1 MGTGNLRVQRRG
13 DRLQSFS
20 RKTSSSVRSA
30 KGKSRGKVGGFQR
43 RAADFAN
50 TPTQATNIAAAIK
63 VASAEGTCM
72 AIIA

>member
-20 RKTSSSVRSA
+20 RKTSRFIRSA
-30 KGKSRGKVGGFQR
+30 KGKVGGFQR
-43 RAADFAN
+43 RTADLAN
-50 TPTQATNIAAAIK
+50 TPTQTTSIAAAIK